1 MNVTEL
7 KSEGLNKEFKVSISA
22 ADFAQKVDEKIKQIA
37 KNAKLPGFRAGKAPF
52 AMLKKKYHDSV
63 IGEVLDE
70 VVRSSNRRSH

>member
-37 KNAKLPGFRAGKAPF
+37 KNFVP
-52 AMLKKKYHDSV
+52 
-63 IGEVLDE
+63 
-70 VVRSSNRRSH
+70 VRLLLQCSRRNTMIL

>member
-37 KNAKLPGFRAGKAPF
+37 KKCKTSRFSCR
-52 AMLKKKYHDSV
+52 
-63 IGEVLDE
+63 
-70 VVRSSNRRSH
+70 